1 MKNNIS
7 SNAYKLIK
15 RKKYKK
21 AKDYLLNNASKLNH
35 NAEALSM
42 LAFANIFLKDFSA
55 AEEVSRKALREDS
68 FCINATLA
76 KGYISLYNGHRENA
90 LREYFRI
97 LDLSPDNKIASDN
110 IERIRFLTNNAK
122 GNEIKPRPY
131 LLGKKE
137 ISIFKFLAIIPIVFI
152 LSLGS
157 YLIIE
162 RVYPMIKYV
171 LLDREQKELREKLE
185 NVYLFEGLEDG
196 RIPESA
202 KSPTYSPREVAEMFD
217 KAKKN
222 MRSASVNEAVMIING
237 ALESDINEYLKER
250 FRVLKNFIIA
260 PDYNIFKESPDYLT
274 VVQNHGLY
282 EGGYIKWKADVS
294 GISQTNIDG
303 VQKNKARLLIYD
315 SGGKDILGVA
325 DLIFNQNISLEN
337 RSHIEV
343 YAKILGYDNSSR
355 AVLLDTQIIK
365 HLPNKK

>member
-21 AKDYLLNNASKLNH
+21 AKNYLLNNANKLEQD
-35 NAEALSM
+35 AEALSM

-55 AEEVSRKALREDS
+55 AEEVSRKALRKDN
-68 FCINATLA
+68 FCINAILA
-76 KGYISLYNGHRENA
+76 KGYISLYNGHRENS

-137 ISIFKFLAIIPIVFI
+137 ISILKFLAIIPIVFI
-152 LSLGS
+152 LSLCS

-171 LLDREQKELREKLE
+171 LLDRDQKELREKLE

-222 MRSASVNEAVMIING
+222 MRSAAVNEAVMIING
-237 ALESDINEYLKER
+237 ALSSDINEYLKER
-250 FRVLKNFIIA
+250 FRVLKNFVIA

-274 VVQNHGLY
+274 VVQNYDLY

-294 GISQTNIDG
+294 GVSQTNIDG
-303 VQKNKARLLIYD
+303 IVKNKARLLIYD
-315 SGGKDILGVA
+315 NSGKEIVGVG
-325 DLIFNQNISLEN
+325 DLIFNSNIYLESK
-337 RSHIEV
+337 SHIEV
-343 YAKILGYDNSSR
+343 YAKILGYDNLQR

-365 HLPNKK
+365 HLPSRK